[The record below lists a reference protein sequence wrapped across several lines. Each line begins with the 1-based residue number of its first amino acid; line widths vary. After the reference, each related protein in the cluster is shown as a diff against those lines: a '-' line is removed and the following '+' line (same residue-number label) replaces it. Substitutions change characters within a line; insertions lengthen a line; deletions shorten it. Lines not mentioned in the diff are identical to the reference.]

1 MRFDLVVVARLRGS
15 SPDHSSTEIVRRA
28 LAMFADTPS
37 MEVIV
42 SRAHTVILDGIGA
55 RLRRDGRRAADIVAE
70 PPEFCRVSS
79 M

>member
-1 MRFDLVVVARLRGS
+1 
-15 SPDHSSTEIVRRA
+15 
-28 LAMFADTPS
+28 MFADTPS